1 MQMQKLLLDENLP
14 IDLRHSFSS
23 DFQVFT
29 VKFLEWDSLQNGKL
43 LSVMKEN
50 GFHAL
55 VTADKKLQF
64 QQNLEKH
71 GVRIL
76 ILNCNNTL
84 LSELIR
90 FVPFVEKELK
100 NENGSLAVL
109 INKE

>member
-1 MQMQKLLLDENLP
+1 MKKLLLDENLP

-23 DFQVFT
+23 TFEVFT
-29 VKFLEWDSLQNGKL
+29 VKFLGWDSLQNGKL
-43 LSVMKEN
+43 LTAMKEN

-55 VTADKKLQF
+55 ITADKKLQF

-71 GVRIL
+71 GIRIL

-84 LSELIR
+84 LPELIP
-90 FVPFVEKELK
+90 FIPFVEKELK
-100 NENGSLAVL
+100 NEKGSLAVL